1 MVGKRDRAATR
12 ADLEGFFSGVSS
24 RFDRLEVDIGGLK
37 TGVAGLEAK
46 FGGLQAKV
54 GGLEAKVG
62 GLEAKFGGLQAKVG
76 GLEAKVDGLTAN
88 VRNLNLGY
96 TALNA
101 GMKDLATGLRRE
113 MADLKTAVTA
123 QVEPFTGRMET
134 IWRESVVYPRM
145 LDQQGARLDAHDRRL
160 TALEAGRDP

>member
-37 TGVAGLEAK
+37 TGVA
-46 FGGLQAKV
+46 
-54 GGLEAKVG
+54 